1 LCTVSRGS
9 AQSAA
14 PLAILSGLPAAA
26 GGVFARAAENQPRAR
41 RARSPADRPRVY
53 RRLPRGGSRCRIG
66 NGSDP
71 SLVTAIAP
79 GTAYVEQ
86 FSPLPPSP
94 WSTPPRSSPP
104 DSACSLW
111 AWTCC
116 AEHFHSVPRERRH
129 PLCVRGLEGEVCER
143 PRNRLDSRSANG
155 LSTSR
160 PQATS
165 SVLEANRPRPAN
177 RRHRRDTADWR
188 R

>member
-53 RRLPRGGSRCRIG
+53 RRLPRGGSGCRIG
-66 NGSDP
+66 NGSDS

-86 FSPLPPSP
+86 FSPHPPSCRCDGRRQRAKLRGEALDKIFVRVR
-94 WSTPPRSSPP
+94 PRFAG
-104 DSACSLW
+104 DSLL
-111 AWTCC
+111 
-116 AEHFHSVPRERRH
+116 EGDGFEPSVPGEGKPTHASATFDRYRRLSPAIRHLRLPTCGGSDSSRYGCGWH
-129 PLCVRGLEGEVCER
+129 PV
-143 PRNRLDSRSANG
+143 
-155 LSTSR
+155 
-160 PQATS
+160 
-165 SVLEANRPRPAN
+165 
-177 RRHRRDTADWR
+177 HR
-188 R
+188 